1 MSSGMLFGAKRPAR
15 QHSDNW
21 VGVFDCDFVGT
32 ELAKARFKSTWTR
45 AQTPANHKDDDD
57 DDEDAE
63 EDGFGF
69 EVSLVSSCTSRSQEP
84 AGHAADALC
93 SSKNRRA
100 TKLHPCNLR
109 RDLNNFLNP
118 KLD

>member
-1 MSSGMLFGAKRPAR
+1 MCLPGCCLAPNGLPDNIGTIGLAFLTVTLSSSSSSPSPSWCVSVCVRV
-15 QHSDNW
+15 W
-21 VGVFDCDFVGT
+21 VRIV
-32 ELAKARFKSTWTR
+32 TR
-45 AQTPANHKDDDD
+45 TRTQTPANHKDDDD

-93 SSKNRRA
+93 SSKR
-100 TKLHPCNLR
+100 PWFI
-109 RDLNNFLNP
+109 FL
-118 KLD
+118 L

>member
-1 MSSGMLFGAKRPAR
+1 MSSGMLFGARTASSLSSSSSSPSWCVSVCVR
-15 QHSDNW
+15 VW
-21 VGVFDCDFVGT
+21 VRIV
-32 ELAKARFKSTWTR
+32 TR
-45 AQTPANHKDDDD
+45 TRTQTPANHKDDDD

-93 SSKNRRA
+93 SSKNHRA

-109 RDLNNFLNP
+109 RDLNNFLTP

>member
-32 ELAKARFKSTWTR
+32 ELAKA
-45 AQTPANHKDDDD
+45 DD

-93 SSKNRRA
+93 SSKR
-100 TKLHPCNLR
+100 PWFI
-109 RDLNNFLNP
+109 FL
-118 KLD
+118 L